1 MDKARITRKP
11 LFRQEALQAHRP
23 RWMGEII
30 LIQPLGYRVF
40 SLLALV
46 IGLTVVLVL
55 TLGTYTRRSTVAGL
69 LVPDAGLIRITA
81 PQAGVVAERQVDEG
95 QPIRA
100 GDILY
105 ALSGERQ
112 ASAGGGIEAEIGE
125 QVRARGRSLVDEQR
139 QTRQL
144 QAEESEGL
152 RRQVEG
158 LRVEAA
164 KLDAAAAL
172 QQQRTRLAED
182 AERRYGGLLAQDYV
196 SREQYEQ
203 KKADVL
209 DQTARLQSIER
220 DQARIRREMDARQ
233 RELAAMQL
241 EYDNRVSQLAREI
254 ASNRQE
260 LTVSEGRRGVNVS
273 APAAG
278 VATAPLVERGQAVE
292 AGQLLVSLVP
302 QGSRLIAH
310 LYAPSRGAGFVSVG
324 DRVRLRLQPFP
335 YQKFGQPEGRVL
347 SVSRASLL
355 PAELGMGQGGPS
367 AEPLYLVKVALPA
380 QTIMAYGKPVA
391 LQAGMLLEADLMSET
406 RRLYE
411 WALEPLFSLSGKL

>member
-1 MDKARITRKP
+1 MTRKP

-30 LIQPLGYRVF
+30 LIQPISYRLF

-46 IGLTVVLVL
+46 IGLAVVLML

-81 PQAGVVAERQVDEG
+81 PQAGVVVERKVKEG
-95 QPIRA
+95 QPIQL
-100 GDILY
+100 GDVLY
-105 ALSGERQ
+105 VLSGERQ
-112 ASAGGGIEAEIGE
+112 ASAGGAIEARISE
-125 QVRARGRSLVDEQR
+125 QVRTRGRLLAQEQH

-144 QAEESEGL
+144 QAEQSEGL
-152 RRQVEG
+152 RRQIDS
-158 LRVEAA
+158 LRVETA
-164 KLDAAAAL
+164 KLADAAVL
-172 QQQRTRLAED
+172 QQQVTRLAED
-182 AERRYGGLLAQDYV
+182 AERRYAGLLAQDYV

-203 KKADVL
+203 KKADML

-220 DQARIRREMDARQ
+220 ELVRTRREMSARQ
-233 RELAAMQL
+233 RELAALQF
-241 EYDNRVSQLAREI
+241 EYDNRVSQLEREI
-254 ASNRQE
+254 ANNRQE
-260 LTVSEGRRGVNVS
+260 LTLSEGRRGVNVS

-278 VATAPLVERGQAVE
+278 VATAPLVEPGQAVE
-292 AGQLLVSLVP
+292 AGKLLVSLVP

-335 YQKFGQPEGRVL
+335 YQKFGQPEGRVM
-347 SVSRASLL
+347 SVTRASLL
-355 PAELGMGQGGPS
+355 PAELGMGQGGQS

-380 QTIMAYGKPVA
+380 QTIMAYGKPA
-391 LQAGMLLEADLMSET
+391 PLQAGMLLEADLMSET

>member
-1 MDKARITRKP
+1 MTRKP

-30 LIQPLGYRVF
+30 LIQPISYRLF

-46 IGLTVVLVL
+46 IGLAVVLML

-81 PQAGVVAERQVDEG
+81 PQAGVVVERKVKEG
-95 QPIRA
+95 QPIQL
-100 GDILY
+100 GDVLY
-105 ALSGERQ
+105 VLSGERQ
-112 ASAGGGIEAEIGE
+112 ASAGGAIEARISE
-125 QVRARGRSLVDEQR
+125 QVRTRGRLLAQEQH

-144 QAEESEGL
+144 QAAQSEGL
-152 RRQVEG
+152 RRQIDS
-158 LRVEAA
+158 LRVETA
-164 KLDAAAAL
+164 KLADAAVL
-172 QQQRTRLAED
+172 QQQVTRLAED
-182 AERRYGGLLAQDYV
+182 AERRYAGLLAQDYV

-203 KKADVL
+203 KKADML

-220 DQARIRREMDARQ
+220 ELVRTRREMSARQ
-233 RELAAMQL
+233 RELAALQF
-241 EYDNRVSQLAREI
+241 EYDNRVSQLEREI
-254 ASNRQE
+254 ANNRQE
-260 LTVSEGRRGVNVS
+260 LTLSEGRRGVNVS

-278 VATAPLVERGQAVE
+278 VATAPLVEPGQAVE
-292 AGQLLVSLVP
+292 AGKLLVSLVP

-335 YQKFGQPEGRVL
+335 YQKFGQPEGRVM
-347 SVSRASLL
+347 SVTRASLL
-355 PAELGMGQGGPS
+355 PAELGMGQGGQS

-380 QTIMAYGKPVA
+380 QTIMAYGKPA
-391 LQAGMLLEADLMSET
+391 PLQAGMLLEADLMSET